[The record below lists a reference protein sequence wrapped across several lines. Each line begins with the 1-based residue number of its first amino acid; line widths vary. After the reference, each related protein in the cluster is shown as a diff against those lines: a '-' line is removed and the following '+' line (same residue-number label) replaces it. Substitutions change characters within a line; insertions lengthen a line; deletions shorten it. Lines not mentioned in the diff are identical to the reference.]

1 MAEQSFEAFFED
13 FVKQAEDLT
22 VNLPVEDKAKVTKA
36 GAKVFAKELE
46 AEYKQK
52 HYRHRETGEDPHLAD
67 SVIMQN
73 KNIDGMKDGTSTV
86 GFNQQ
91 KSYIANFIENGTK
104 FPMYTKKGRKY
115 KHAGQVNLT
124 ADHVIRDLRANPNVQ
139 AKMLKAEA
147 EAYNK
152 ILEKKGDNE

>member
-1 MAEQSFEAFFED
+1 
-13 FVKQAEDLT
+13 
-22 VNLPVEDKAKVTKA
+22 
-36 GAKVFAKELE
+36 
-46 AEYKQK
+46 
-52 HYRHRETGEDPHLAD
+52 
-67 SVIMQN
+67 
-73 KNIDGMKDGTSTV
+73 MKDGTSTV

-104 FPMYTKKGRKY
+104 FPMYTKRGRQY

-152 ILEKKGDNE
+152 ILEKKGDS

>member
-1 MAEQSFEAFFED
+1 MAEQSFEEFFNN

-52 HYRHRETGEDPHLAD
+52 HYRHRETGKDPHLAD

-86 GFNQQ
+86 GFNTQ
-91 KSYIANFIENGTK
+91 KSYISNFIENGTK
-104 FPMYTKKGRKY
+104 FPMYTKKGRQY
-115 KHAGQVNLT
+115 KHAGQVNIT
-124 ADHVIRDLRANPNVQ
+124 ADHVIRDLRENPNVK

>member
-1 MAEQSFEAFFED
+1 MAEQSFEAFFDD

-46 AEYKQK
+46 DVYKRK
-52 HYRHRETGEDPHLAD
+52 HYRYRETGQDPHLAE

-73 KNIDGMKDGTSTV
+73 TNIDNMKDGSSTV
-86 GFNQQ
+86 GFNQE
-91 KSYIANFIENGTK
+91 KAYIANFIENGTK
-104 FPMYTKKGRKY
+104 FPMYTKRGRQY
-115 KHAGQVNLT
+115 KHAGQVNIT
-124 ADHVIRDLRANPNVQ
+124 ADHAIADLRVNSNVQ

-147 EAYNK
+147 EAYKK
-152 ILEKKGDNE
+152 ILEKKGDN

>member
-1 MAEQSFEAFFED
+1 MAEQSFEEFFND

-52 HYRHRETGEDPHLAD
+52 HYRHRETGQDPHLAD

-73 KNIDGMKDGTSTV
+73 TNIDNMKDGSSTV
-86 GFNQQ
+86 GFNQH
-91 KSYIANFIENGTK
+91 KAYIANFIENGTK
-104 FPMYTKKGRKY
+104 FPMYTKRGRQY
-115 KHAGQVNLT
+115 KHAGQVNIT

-147 EAYNK
+147 KAYNK

>member
-1 MAEQSFEAFFED
+1 MAEQSFEEFFNN

-36 GAKVFAKELE
+36 GAKVFQKELE
-46 AEYKQK
+46 DVYKAK

-86 GFNQQ
+86 GFNKQ
-91 KSYIANFIENGTK
+91 KSYIANFTENGTK
-104 FPMYTKKGRKY
+104 FPMYAKRGRQY

-147 EAYNK
+147 QAYNK

>member
-36 GAKVFAKELE
+36 GAQVFAKELE
-46 AEYKQK
+46 DVYKQK
-52 HYRHRETGEDPHLAD
+52 HYRHRKTGEDPHLAD

-73 KNIDGMKDGTSTV
+73 TNIDGMKDGSSTV
-86 GFNQQ
+86 GFNQG
-91 KSYIANFIENGTK
+91 KAYIANFIENGTK
-104 FPMYTKKGRKY
+104 FPMYTKRGHRY
-115 KHAGQVNLT
+115 KHAGQVNIT
-124 ADHVIRDLRANPNVQ
+124 ADHVIANLRANSNVQ

-147 EAYNK
+147 KAYNK
-152 ILEKKGDNE
+152 ILEKKGDS

>member
-1 MAEQSFEAFFED
+1 MAEQSFEEFFND

-22 VNLPVEDKAKVTKA
+22 VNLPVEDKTKVTKA

-46 AEYKQK
+46 AQYKQK

-73 KNIDGMKDGTSTV
+73 TNIDGMKDGTSTV
-86 GFNQQ
+86 GFNQE
-91 KSYIANFIENGTK
+91 KAYIANFIENGTK
-104 FPMYTKKGRKY
+104 FPMYTKRGRQY
-115 KHAGQVNLT
+115 KHAGQVNIT
-124 ADHVIRDLRANPNVQ
+124 ADHAIADLRVNSNVQ

-147 EAYNK
+147 EAYKK
-152 ILEKKGDNE
+152 ILEKKGDN